1 MNKIEIYNDGNI
13 KVEISEVFDYLVKR
27 IIPKKIFLSQERWKE
42 LIEMTIDKL
51 GNWYIYGNRVVTSSY
66 ALVFEEFKEV
76 ELTTEF
82 SIFQDIVD
90 VLILSKNKE
99 DFRVS
104 VNNLKKIYKEDG
116 VVIDFF
122 DKDKYG
128 VSGFMAAKEENEIT
142 ILLFSFNE
150 EDFFRD

>member
-1 MNKIEIYNDGNI
+1 MNKIEIYNDGDI
-13 KVEISEVFDYLVKR
+13 KVEINELFDYLVKR
-27 IIPKKIFLSQERWKE
+27 IIPKKIFLSQEHWKE

-66 ALVFEEFKEV
+66 ALVFEQFKGV

-90 VLILSKNKE
+90 ILTLSKTKE
-99 DFRVS
+99 DFRIS
-104 VNNLKKIYKEDG
+104 VNNLKEICKEDN

-122 DKDKYG
+122 DENKYD
-128 VSGFMAAKEENEIT
+128 VSGFMAAKEENEII

-150 EDFFRD
+150 EDFLKD

>member
-27 IIPKKIFLSQERWKE
+27 IVPKKIFLSQEHWKE

-51 GNWYIYGNRVVTSSY
+51 GNWYIYENRVVTSSY
-66 ALVFEEFKEV
+66 ALVFEQFKGV

-90 VLILSKNKE
+90 ILILSETKE
-99 DFRVS
+99 DFKIS

-116 VVIDFF
+116 IVIDFF
-122 DKDKYG
+122 DENKYN
-128 VSGFMAAKEENEIT
+128 VSGFMAAKEENEII

-150 EDFFRD
+150 EDFLKD